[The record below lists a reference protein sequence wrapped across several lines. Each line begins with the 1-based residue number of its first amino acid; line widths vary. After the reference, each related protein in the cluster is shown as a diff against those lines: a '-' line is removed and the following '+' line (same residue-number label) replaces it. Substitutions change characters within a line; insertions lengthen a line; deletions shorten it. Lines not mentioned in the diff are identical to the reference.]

1 MLGLP
6 KYKRG
11 DIVFFKFF
19 DKEVKGV
26 VEIVDAY
33 GTFEDD
39 TDASYD
45 IYVEDENTL
54 YKHIRERSVY
64 QKS

>member
-6 KYKRG
+6 RYKRG
-11 DIVFFKFF
+11 DVVFFKFF

-33 GTFEDD
+33 GTLEDD

-45 IYVEDENTL
+45 IYVEDEKTL

-64 QKS
+64 QKP